1 MVELLHRLVDQ
12 LGLVRGPRCL
22 RGRGGPRGRKL
33 AAPGDQPG
41 AQRARPRRHRTHP
54 EGAAVAGVPRQR
66 LGVAGRG
73 RRAAGAA
80 RPREAAA
87 VRAQEGEEAGPLALG
102 GVGPRDRA
110 HGGREGALPLQRACI
125 LGLQHLVDA
134 RDKLFQGVLQVFR
147 DHGLRLQLLLQLL
160 LLLLLARSARR
171 GCPGRHRQH
180 RRFHLHGGQRFL
192 SCPEVCEAP
201 LGGGD
206 SLLQAAL
213 GGPPRCGLPADLLRK
228 DFRACRDDLH
238 EPQHLAELPD
248 DGGASHVLR
257 PPILRPHR
265 GALPPDLRREALQL
279 PAEISVD
286 LAATCLDVAPEL
298 CTGGGH
304 FSAEARGRCVY
315 PGPELAPQLCSQAPH
330 LGA

>member
-1 MVELLHRLVDQ
+1 MVQRLLFPQLPLHDVQGRRLGRWRRLVRWRGCRYPWRRLHWWRWLVRREGQLLHGGYPQHLLWRLLQ
-12 LGLVRGPRCL
+12 RRLLMQQM
-22 RGRGGPRGRKL
+22 RGR
-33 AAPGDQPG
+33 
-41 AQRARPRRHRTHP
+41 
-54 EGAAVAGVPRQR
+54 
-66 LGVAGRG
+66 
-73 RRAAGAA
+73 
-80 RPREAAA
+80 
-87 VRAQEGEEAGPLALG
+87 
-102 GVGPRDRA
+102 RA
-110 HGGREGALPLQRACI
+110 HGGRGLRRIEGLVCLLLLWHLLLLLQRVGLLLQVVLLLIVLLLQLLLLLLPL
-125 LGLQHLVDA
+125 LQL
-134 RDKLFQGVLQVFR
+134 
-147 DHGLRLQLLLQLL
+147 LLLQLL